1 MPTQSPAASLTRLVT
16 IPEVAARL
24 GVSVRKT
31 WRLVAEGKLKTV
43 RVGARGTRVIEG
55 EVDRFIEELA
65 TETRHS
71 PVSGHVHRH
80 PQARDIRD
88 HAR

>member
-1 MPTQSPAASLTRLVT
+1 VT

-43 RVGARGTRVIEG
+43 RVGARGTRVIESD
-55 EVDRFIEELA
+55 VDRFIEQLA
-65 TETRHS
+65 AD
-71 PVSGHVHRH
+71 
-80 PQARDIRD
+80 ARR
-88 HAR
+88 

>member
-1 MPTQSPAASLTRLVT
+1 MPTQSPPTSPKRLVT

-55 EVDRFIEELA
+55 ELERFIEELSA
-65 TETRHS
+65 ASARHL
-71 PVSGHVHRH
+71 
-80 PQARDIRD
+80 
-88 HAR
+88 

>member
-1 MPTQSPAASLTRLVT
+1 VSPKNTGSRMLTQSASASLTRLVT

-43 RVGARGTRVIEG
+43 RVGVRGTRVIESDL
-55 EVDRFIEELA
+55 ERFIEELA
-65 TETRHS
+65 AESR
-71 PVSGHVHRH
+71 R
-80 PQARDIRD
+80 
-88 HAR
+88 